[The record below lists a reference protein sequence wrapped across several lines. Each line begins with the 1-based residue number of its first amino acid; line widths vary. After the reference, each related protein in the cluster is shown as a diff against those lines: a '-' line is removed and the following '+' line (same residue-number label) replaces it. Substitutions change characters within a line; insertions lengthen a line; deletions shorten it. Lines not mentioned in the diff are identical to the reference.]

1 MALDITLKI
10 YMPEKKA
17 LDKKVHRVVL
27 PSDGKTLTVIKDRA
41 PTLLFLDTG
50 IVQILDDDDKIT
62 EEYFV
67 ANGAVDINNDT
78 CTILTES
85 VIDRREVDLNKAR
98 ELYADFPNFF
108 YEWLVKFFENEKKFK

>member
-17 LDKKVHRVVL
+17 LEKKVYRIVL
-27 PSDGKTLTVIKDRA
+27 PCDGKTLTVIKDRA

-50 IVQILDDDDKIT
+50 VVQILNEEDQVI

-67 ANGAVDINNDT
+67 ANGTVDINNDT
-78 CTILTES
+78 CTILTEA
-85 VIDRREVDLNKAR
+85 VINRKDLNLEKAR
-98 ELYADFPNFF
+98 ELYEEFHNYF
-108 YEWLVKFFENEKKFK
+108 YEWVVHYFEKNG